1 MRLAIGDLHGR
12 DYRERVLNE
21 DFEECYFT
29 GDYFDSFDIPFERQ
43 YRNFGRLC
51 AAVRGDGRLKLC
63 LGNHDYHY
71 MRGVLGQRYSGFQ
84 KKNHAA
90 IAEILE
96 QNIDLLNVLYLTHDH
111 YIISHAGLSRTFMN
125 KMKKAGVKTIEE
137 INGAFLNDRNI
148 LNFDG
153 FDMYGDDPTQS
164 PIWIRPRSL
173 CGDAVPGYS
182 QIVGHTEIAAIRE
195 MELKG
200 ASGFPGGKHGGK
212 LVFIDTGNL
221 GAVYRF

>member
-12 DYRERVLNE
+12 DYWERVLDE

-51 AAVRGDGRLKLC
+51 AAARGDSRLRLC

-71 MRGVLGQRYSGFQ
+71 MRGVTGQRYSGFQ
-84 KKNHAA
+84 KKNRAG
-90 IAEILE
+90 IACILE
-96 QNIDLLNVLYLTHDH
+96 MNIDLLKVLYVTHDN
-111 YIISHAGLSRTFMN
+111 YIISHAGLSRTFMD
-125 KMKKAGVKTIEE
+125 KMKKAGVKTIEG
-137 INGAFLNDRNI
+137 INGAFLDERNI

-153 FDMYGDDPTQS
+153 RDIYGDDPAQS
-164 PIWIRPRSL
+164 PIWIRPGSL
-173 CGDAVPGYS
+173 FADAVPGYS
-182 QIVGHTEIAAIRE
+182 QIVGHTEARAIRE
-195 MELKG
+195 MRLPG
-200 ASGFPGGKHGGK
+200 AAGK
-212 LVFIDTGNL
+212 LVFIDTGDT